1 MKNFWMYVVAVLIV
15 SVPLFAATSH
25 KEKKKKE
32 KQEEPQEVIVNYEVI
47 QQGTYSGKKDAD
59 AEIIDQQAKWE
70 QLWKQHVSVLVP
82 QPPVPEIDFTS
93 NVVAV
98 IFAGEKT
105 TGGYAVVIKD
115 VVTDVDDV
123 VVHYR
128 LTEPQPNSFTLQVIC
143 QPYVM
148 LRIAKPKGTVK
159 LVKE

>member
-1 MKNFWMYVVAVLIV
+1 MKKLAILMVAALMVTL
-15 SVPLFAATSH
+15 PFYAAD
-25 KEKKKKE
+25 EKKKSKKDQDKE
-32 KQEEPQEVIVNYEVI
+32 EKQEVIVDYEVI

-59 AEIIDQQAKWE
+59 AEVIDNQEKWE

-82 QPPVPEIDFTS
+82 QPPVPEIDFS
-93 NVVAV
+93 DNVVAV

-115 VVTDVDDV
+115 VSADGDDV
-123 VVHYR
+123 IVHYR
-128 LTEPQPNSFTLQVIC
+128 ITEPQPNSFTLQVLS

-148 LRIAKPKGTVK
+148 LRITKPKGSVK

>member
-1 MKNFWMYVVAVLIV
+1 MKIVWMMVMAGLIV
-15 SVPLFAATSH
+15 CFPLFAATSQ

-32 KQEEPQEVIVNYEVI
+32 KEEQTQEVIVNYEVI

-59 AEIIDQQAKWE
+59 AEVIDNQAKWE

-82 QPPVPEIDFTS
+82 QPPVPEIDFTA

-98 IFAGEKT
+98 IFAGEKM
-105 TGGYAVVIKD
+105 TGGYTVVIKD
-115 VVTDVDDV
+115 VIAEGDDIL
-123 VVHYR
+123 VHYR
-128 LTEPQPNSFTLQVIC
+128 LAEPQPNSFTLQVIS

-148 LRIAKPKGTVK
+148 LKIAKPKGTVK